1 MCGVKLNHGF
11 QIASLRLSAVLFLLL
26 AVSSLAFSQ
35 ANELTAG
42 ELNQLADLTV
52 GELQAILLENESI
65 RSDYSELNQMYQ
77 DSLID
82 HQMSLM
88 KLEQEIA
95 LLKIES
101 EIRMQSLET
110 LKNETIWSDVWTFAS
125 GMILGYG
132 VNELVGDIMET
143 YENDSGGIF

>member
-1 MCGVKLNHGF
+1 MCGRKLNHGF
-11 QIASLRLSAVLFLLL
+11 RIASLKLSAVLFLLL
-26 AVSSLAFSQ
+26 AVSLLAYSQ
-35 ANELTAG
+35 ENELTAE
-42 ELNQLADLTV
+42 ELNQPADLTL
-52 GELQAILLENESI
+52 GELRAILSENESI
-65 RSDYSELNQMYQ
+65 RSDYSELNQKYQ
-77 DSLID
+77 DSLIE